1 MDDDDDNDDEDW
13 EDEYLA
19 DDAEVYVRM
28 DTKIIFLF
36 FVSCFLIKFLNKM
49 FPFILLKGWG
59 WR

>member
-1 MDDDDDNDDEDW
+1 MDDDDDYDDKDW

-28 DTKIIFLF
+28 DTEIIFLF

-49 FPFILLKGWG
+49 FLLSF
-59 WR
+59 